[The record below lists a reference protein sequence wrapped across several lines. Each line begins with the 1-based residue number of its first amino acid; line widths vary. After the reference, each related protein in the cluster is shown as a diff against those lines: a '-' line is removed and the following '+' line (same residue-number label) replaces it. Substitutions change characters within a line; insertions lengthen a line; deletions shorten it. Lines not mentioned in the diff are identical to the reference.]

1 MENIMKMIVIGM
13 LLSLSTYAYTTNT
26 CTDASHRPDLS
37 VTYTTTNLIASSGG
51 LKTAHAFPMQKA
63 TSKTFQ
69 NLTVKYFPYTYT
81 HQHSVLAVYTSVS
94 ATGKETPHFAIYS
107 NPPVNTIDI
116 LDRKLQGLV
125 SVNANGQ
132 MVFSQKVTDQLAYEG
147 LYVLRQCK

>member
-37 VTYTTTNLIASSGG
+37 VTYTTNNLIASSGG

-69 NLTVKYFPYTYT
+69 NLTIKYFPYTYT
-81 HQHSVLAVYTSVS
+81 YHHSVLAVYTSVS
-94 ATGKETPHFAIYS
+94 ATGKETPLFAIYS